1 MKLKQIA
8 HIVKGKILSGSD
20 EKEIQEHVSIDTRTM
35 SEGDIFI
42 AIIGKTQDGHIY
54 AKEAEKKKAG
64 VIIVSQEIEDISVP
78 VILVSDTTEALFA
91 LAKHHKNIH
100 FHGLLIAITGSVG
113 KTTTKEMVAHIL
125 SQKYRV
131 AKSPGNYNNHIGIPL
146 TLLSLKDTDEIC
158 VLELGMNH
166 EGEISRLSRMCEPH
180 VAMITKIGSAHI
192 GFLGSMERIMQAKME
207 ITDGLND
214 GILLVNG
221 DDKRLSKLRD
231 TKTYQVGFCG
241 THRNAM
247 TKVSDID
254 ATLDTLSF
262 QLLEDHK
269 KYHFFYPYGGKH
281 LLTNLLLAI
290 EMGILCDVPIE
301 LIQKA
306 VREMPCFEKRLEKI
320 SLKGNNI
327 LIDDTYNASLDSVLA
342 DIDYMNLYHGK
353 KLFIFGDILEVGT
366 FGKKIH
372 REIAKKLRK
381 CHNLEVLCVGEETK
395 QFPKLLKKCARFD
408 TVEELVKTLDYA
420 KLEDTFILV
429 KGSRKMHLDFVAE
442 KIKNEWKLS
451 DSNENN

>member
-1 MKLKQIA
+1 MRLKQIA
-8 HIVKGKILSGSD
+8 HIVNGKILSGSD
-20 EKEIQEHVSIDTRTM
+20 EKEIKKHVSIDTRTM
-35 SEGDIFI
+35 EVGDIFI

-54 AKEAEKKKAG
+54 VKEASEKGAG
-64 VIIVSQEIEDISVP
+64 VIIVSQKVENISTP
-78 VILVSDTTEALFA
+78 VILVEDTTEALFA
-91 LAKHHKNIH
+91 LAKHHKNTY

-131 AKSPGNYNNHIGIPL
+131 AKSPGNYNNHIGVPL
-146 TLLSLKDTDEIC
+146 TLLSLKETDEIC

-192 GFLGSMERIMQAKME
+192 GFLGSMDRIMKAKME
-207 ITDGLND
+207 ITDGLKD

-221 DDKRLSKLRD
+221 DDKRLSKLKD
-231 TKTYQVGFCG
+231 TKDYQVGFCG
-241 THRNAM
+241 TRRNAM
-247 TKVSDID
+247 TKASRIN

-262 QLLEDHK
+262 QLLIEHK
-269 KYHFFYPYGGKH
+269 KYPFFYPYGGKH

-306 VREMPCFEKRLEKI
+306 VKEMPCFEKRLEKI
-320 SLKGNNI
+320 TLKGNNT
-327 LIDDTYNASLDSVLA
+327 LVDDTYNASLDSVLA
-342 DIDYMNLYHGK
+342 DIDYMNLYRGK
-353 KLFIFGDILEVGT
+353 KLLIFGDILEVGT

-372 REIAKKLRK
+372 REIAKKLKK
-381 CHNLEVLCVGEETK
+381 CRNLEVLCVGEETK
-395 QFPKLLKKCARFD
+395 QFPKLLKHCAHFED
-408 TVEELVKTLDYA
+408 TEELMKALDYA

-429 KGSRKMHLDFVAE
+429 KGSRKMHLDLVAT
-442 KIKNEWKLS
+442 KIKDEWKLS
-451 DSNENN
+451 N